1 MDIPY
6 LPISSRADGCLASPC
21 CLNTMSNVALTV
33 FIQVFEVLFSFLRSV
48 YLEIELLDHVVMLCL
63 TFLSN
68 CEYFKDTI
76 SQLALV
82 SNRQTFSPPNS

>member
-1 MDIPY
+1 MDTPY
-6 LPISSRADGCLASPC
+6 LSISSRADGYLASPC

-48 YLEIELLDHVVMLCL
+48 YLEIGLLDHVVMLRL

-82 SNRQTFSPPNS
+82 SDQQLS